1 MDNTAQPHVVQLFT
15 NPGAGK
21 GRSRRVEALAAA
33 FEAAG
38 ARVVRSVSAHEP
50 PAIAPDATH
59 VCVAAGD
66 GTVRH
71 VAGAVL
77 RSGRELRM
85 SVFPAGTINLLA
97 REAGY
102 TRDPRKFARLVLA
115 AEETRRHYPVAL
127 GEGHFLACAGVGPDS
142 LAVAGVSP
150 DLKRSLGR
158 LAYAVAVV
166 RLLVHWPRHRITLR
180 ADGRQIDCEAFYV
193 AKGRYYAGP
202 WTLAPEARVS
212 QPTMHVVALRRA
224 RRRDYLR
231 FIATIAAHRDPA
243 GLANVGLFTCSTLT
257 AEAAVALPVQADGDI
272 VGSLPMTL
280 SLSQTPLNFS

>member
-15 NPGAGK
+15 NRSAGK
-21 GRSRRVEALAAA
+21 GRSPRIEALATA

-38 ARVVRSVSAHEP
+38 ARVVRSISAHEP
-50 PAIAPDATH
+50 PSIAPDATH

-77 RSGRELRM
+77 RSGRDLRM
-85 SVFPAGTINLLA
+85 SVYPAGTINLLA

-102 TRDPRKFARLVLA
+102 TRDPREFARLVLA
-115 AEETRRHYPVAL
+115 AQAGRPHYPVAL
-127 GEGHFLACAGVGPDS
+127 GDEHFLACASVGPDS
-142 LAVAGVSP
+142 LAVAGVSSR
-150 DLKRSLGR
+150 LKRSLGR

-166 RLLVHWPRHRITLR
+166 RLFVRWPRHRITLR
-180 ADGRQIDCEAFYV
+180 ADGRQMDCEAFYV

-202 WTLAPEARVS
+202 WTLASEARVS
-212 QPTMHVVALRRA
+212 LPTMHVVALRRA

-243 GLANVGLFTCSTLT
+243 KLANVHAFTCSILT
-257 AEAAVALPVQADGDI
+257 AEAAEPLPVQADGDI
-272 VGSLPMTL
+272 VGALPATL
-280 SLSQTPLNFS
+280 SLSKTPLTFS